1 MSFADSIR
9 TLAGQIK
16 DRRQHVQTEEAAKQ
30 ALILPFIAA
39 LGFDIWNPAELIPEY
54 RAGWAKQSEKIDYAL
69 LIVKK
74 LAIFVE
80 AKGPN
85 EVLVNHDPQLAKYF
99 NSTPEVRF
107 CIITNGIQYRF
118 FTDLQEKNLLDK
130 KPFFEFNFED
140 FNDSDVAVLDR
151 FRKDVFNADNLIGYA
166 EDLVFLSAL
175 KNQFKGLL
183 REPSDEFVR
192 FAVVAAGL
200 VEGRITQKV
209 VDRFRP
215 LVKESVSAAILE
227 IVGQSFLQQ
236 QPLDVPVAA
245 AAEDEIAVAADDNGS
260 RVETTEEELAVF
272 EKLCHMLAEYV
283 PDPGKLRHRD
293 TTGYFGVQYAKTTGW
308 FARFLIQGR
317 DRKVVAFRLPAEK
330 VQALAPGWE
339 IESTP
344 NWLGNCRIQF
354 DTLDQ
359 LGSLQD
365 VFVAAV
371 QEVL

>member
-1 MSFADSIR
+1 MSFADTIR

-16 DRRQHVQTEEAAKQ
+16 ERRQHVQTEEAGKQ
-30 ALILPFIAA
+30 ALILPFVAA
-39 LGFDIWNPAELIPEY
+39 LGFDIWNPAEVIPEY
-54 RAGWAKQSEKIDYAL
+54 KAGWAKQTEKIDYAL
-69 LIVKK
+69 LIAKR
-74 LAIFVE
+74 LSIFVE
-80 AKGPN
+80 AKGLN
-85 EVLVNHDPQLAKYF
+85 EVLVNYDPQLAKYF

-107 CIITNGIQYRF
+107 CIITNGVQYRF

-130 KPFFEFNFED
+130 KPFFEFDFED
-140 FNDSDVAVLDR
+140 FSDSDIAVLDR
-151 FRKDVFNADNLIGYA
+151 FRKDAFNAESLIGYA

-175 KNQFKGLL
+175 KSQFKGLL
-183 REPSDEFVR
+183 REPSDDFVR
-192 FAVVAAGL
+192 FAVGAAGL
-200 VEGRITQKV
+200 VDGRITQKV

-215 LVKESVSAAILE
+215 LVKESISAAILE

-236 QPLDVPVAA
+236 QAPEP
-245 AAEDEIAVAADDNGS
+245 EIAAVMDEDMADAALDAGS
-260 RVETTEEELAVF
+260 RVETTDEELAVF

-317 DRKVVAFRLPAEK
+317 DRKVVAFRLPAER

-339 IESTP
+339 IETTP

-354 DTLDQ
+354 DTVDQ
-359 LGSLQD
+359 LASLQE